1 MVKSGGRGGAA
12 EIMGGRTVLRRAV
25 NPLLRRL
32 GLRLDVLPGRH
43 GKPPDVLGQHRIDL
57 LFDVGANAGQYAMQ
71 ARERGFAGRIVSF
84 EPLPE
89 AHAMLVRNARV
100 DAKWIVHDRVALGAA
115 PGDVRIHVS
124 VNSVSSSILPMLDAH
139 AAAAPR
145 SAYVGSA
152 TTPVLP
158 LDAVYD
164 RYRGAG
170 ERAYLKIDTQ
180 GFESEVLKGAERSLE
195 SLVGVEIELSLVPLY
210 QGQDL
215 YRHFLDFFDSRG
227 FALWDVVP
235 MFRDGRT
242 GRLLQVDAV
251 FVRPD

>member
-1 MVKSGGRGGAA
+1 
-12 EIMGGRTVLRRAV
+12 MGGRTVLRRAV

-32 GLRLDVLPGRH
+32 GLRLDALPPRHRRPPHVL
-43 GKPPDVLGQHRIDL
+43 VQHRIDL
-57 LFDVGANAGQYAMQ
+57 LFDVGANEGQFAAQ
-71 ARERGFAGRIVSF
+71 VREQGFAGRIVSF
-84 EPLPE
+84 EPLPQ
-89 AHAMLVRNARV
+89 AHAGLVRNARG
-100 DAKWIVHDRVALGAA
+100 DAGWTVHDRVALGAA
-115 PGDVRIHVS
+115 PGDARINVS
-124 VNSVSSSILPMLDAH
+124 ANSVSSSILPMLDAH
-139 AAAAPR
+139 TAAAPR

-152 TTPVLP
+152 ATPVLP

-170 ERAYLKIDTQ
+170 ERAFLKIDTQ
-180 GFESEVLKGAERSLE
+180 GFESEVLKGAERSLA

-210 QGQDL
+210 RGQDL
-215 YRHFLDFFDSRG
+215 YRHFLDFFEGRG

-235 MFRDGRT
+235 VFRDGRS